1 MKSGNAANVPR
12 SDSKKFKN
20 TDKTSL
26 GEFLSDAEVPALPA
40 GKSPVAPPTS
50 QRDAAAASAPG
61 APSTPSSTAKL
72 RIGVEHLGAPQE
84 ITDHHSSIS
93 GGSGVIVTDPSYGFP
108 SSGTSATFEVSGS
121 SASSKMDERSADGKQ
136 QQGGN
141 GLQSRPTGVNGSV
154 GSSVVKKGL
163 GKIAPEPTVVVANS
177 APVGT
182 ATPAGLGKKAPVV
195 ENKDSRA
202 KESDLRPK
210 AEKKEP
216 SERTPEHPI
225 QQ

>member
-12 SDSKKFKN
+12 SDSKQFKN

-26 GEFLSDAEVPALPA
+26 GEFLSDAEVPVLLA

-50 QRDAAAASAPG
+50 QRGAAAASAPG

-141 GLQSRPTGVNGSV
+141 GLQSRPTGVHGI
-154 GSSVVKKGL
+154 GSSVVSEGL
-163 GKIAPEPTVVVANS
+163 GKHTPEPTVVVANS
-177 APVGT
+177 APANHG
-182 ATPAGLGKKAPVV
+182 PAKESVAPVV

-202 KESDLRPK
+202 KESDLRAK
-210 AEKKEP
+210 AVKKEP

-225 QQ
+225 QH

>member
-26 GEFLSDAEVPALPA
+26 GEFLSDAEVPAFPA
-40 GKSPVAPPTS
+40 GQSPVALPTT
-50 QRDAAAASAPG
+50 QRGAAAASAPG

-72 RIGVEHLGAPQE
+72 RVGVERLGAPQE

-93 GGSGVIVTDPSYGFP
+93 GGSGILVTDPSYGFP

-121 SASSKMDERSADGKQ
+121 SASSKAEERSADGKQ

-141 GLQSRPTGVNGSV
+141 GLQSRPKVFGI
-154 GSSVVKKGL
+154 GSSVVSEGP
-163 GKIAPEPTVVVANS
+163 GHTPEPTVVVANS
-177 APVGT
+177 ALADYHG
-182 ATPAGLGKKAPVV
+182 PAKESVAPVD

-210 AEKKEP
+210 AEKVVP

-225 QQ
+225 QQSI